1 MEESGYKTDLLI
13 KRLRKDV
20 ETLQCEIHNL
30 SAHVLELLIWKK
42 AIPLAVGKIPLV
54 VGGS

>member
-1 MEESGYKTDLLI
+1 MEESGYKTDILI

-20 ETLQCEIHNL
+20 ETLHCEIHNL

-42 AIPLAVGKIPLV
+42 NMIKAIENISQK
-54 VGGS
+54 

>member
-20 ETLQCEIHNL
+20 ETLQRENHNL
-30 SAHVLELLIWKK
+30 STHILELLIWKK
-42 AIPLAVGKIPLV
+42 NITKIIENI
-54 VGGS
+54 SQK